1 MAYFYEFE
9 LILAGIILL
18 SAMTAGGIKIWLKKR
33 SELEKSK
40 HTQSQEQDQNFWKQT
55 LLSSFST
62 SNFSKKAH
70 N

>member
-18 SAMTAGGIKIWLKKR
+18 SAMTFGGIRIWLKKR

-40 HTQSQEQDQNFWKQT
+40 HTQSKEQDQNF
-55 LLSSFST
+55 
-62 SNFSKKAH
+62 
-70 N
+70 

>member
-40 HTQSQEQDQNFWKQT
+40 KIQSQEQDQN
-55 LLSSFST
+55 L
-62 SNFSKKAH
+62 
-70 N
+70 

>member
-18 SAMTAGGIKIWLKKR
+18 SAMTAGGVKIWLKKR

-40 HTQSQEQDQNFWKQT
+40 QIQSKEQDKNF
-55 LLSSFST
+55 
-62 SNFSKKAH
+62 
-70 N
+70 

>member
-40 HTQSQEQDQNFWKQT
+40 QIQSEEQDQNF
-55 LLSSFST
+55 
-62 SNFSKKAH
+62 
-70 N
+70 